1 MFYCPGDASMT
12 RTALISDFSK
22 FHLGG
27 RAPPADLCRLLE
39 MQWSAGGA
47 SDPSRIRFLAADQA
61 PAQVAEE
68 SSGRADLTGLER
80 AARAQAMTDMFRYS
94 GFVAECGDGA
104 ALGYWFGP
112 TNFKIDSA
120 PIIRFDRKGDF
131 SVLPGSCVA
140 EALLALA
147 ADKDERCFV
156 ELRDQLERHGL
167 HIVPISL
174 AAIRAPVCT
183 PTPQTVYQQILAT
196 YRANLSA
203 AVPPQSGGPVEILAT
218 ER

>member
-1 MFYCPGDASMT
+1 MT
-12 RTALISDFSK
+12 QSAPISDFSK

-27 RAPPADLCRLLE
+27 RVAPPDLRLLLE

-47 SDPSRIRFLAADQA
+47 SDPLRIRFLADDQA
-61 PAQVAEE
+61 PAQVAAE
-68 SSGRADLTGLER
+68 SSGHTDLTGLEQT
-80 AARAQAMTDMFRYS
+80 ARAQAMTDMFRYS

-112 TNFKIDSA
+112 THFTIDAA

-131 SVLPGSCVA
+131 SVLPGNCIA
-140 EALLALA
+140 EAFLALA
-147 ADKDERCFV
+147 ADRDERCFA
-156 ELRDQLERHGL
+156 ELRDLLERHGL
-167 HIVPISL
+167 HIVPTSL

-196 YRANLSA
+196 YRADLSA
-203 AVPPQSGGPVEILAT
+203 AVPPQSGGPVEILIT

>member
-1 MFYCPGDASMT
+1 MMAQSAHTSDVSRFIWAAARRRRICAACLKWNGARAGLAT
-12 RTALISDFSK
+12 RRAFDFLQAIRRQRKSS
-22 FHLGG
+22 
-27 RAPPADLCRLLE
+27 
-39 MQWSAGGA
+39 WS
-47 SDPSRIRFLAADQA
+47 L
-61 PAQVAEE
+61 
-68 SSGRADLTGLER
+68 SGRADLTGLER

-112 TNFKIDSA
+112 ANFTVDAA

-131 SVLPGSCVA
+131 SVLPGACIA
-140 EALLALA
+140 EAFVALA
-147 ADKDERCFV
+147 ADKDERRFV
-156 ELRDQLERHGL
+156 ELRDQLEQHGL
-167 HIVPISL
+167 RIVPTSL

-183 PTPQTVYQQILAT
+183 PSPQTVYEQILAT

-203 AVPPQSGGPVEILAT
+203 AVPPQSGGPVEILVT